1 MRLDWLE
8 DIVAVLDAGSISEAA
23 ARRHVSQPAFSRRLR
38 AAEEALG
45 VELFDR
51 SARPARARP
60 GVEDLGP
67 RLRAAAQEVR
77 QLRVELR
84 LAAGHGEGG
93 LVIAAQHSLTTTMA
107 AAIVERLDRP
117 DAEGG
122 VRLRSANRD
131 DCAAM
136 LAAGEADI
144 AILHRLRADPVTHRP
159 SEVEVADF
167 AVEPF
172 LPVGTEAEAA
182 RLAAGDLRLIAYPG
196 EVFLGRVFAS
206 EIAPRLPETLRLRP
220 RAETALTPAALQ
232 LALEGAGIA
241 WLPRGIARDALR
253 EGRVRDLSAL
263 LPAAELRV
271 CAVRRRGRRS
281 AAAERAWAL
290 ILSQS

>member
-45 VELFDR
+45 AELFDR
-51 SARPARARP
+51 TARPARARP
-60 GVEDLGP
+60 GVDALGP
-67 RLRAAAQEVR
+67 RLRAAAQEIR

-84 LAAGHGEGG
+84 LAAGREEAG
-93 LVIAAQHSLTTTMA
+93 LVIAAQHSLTTTLA

-117 DAEGG
+117 DAAGG

-144 AILHRLRADPVTHRP
+144 AILHRLRAEPVTHRP
-159 SEVEVADF
+159 SEVEAADF

-172 LPVGTEAEAA
+172 LPLGTVAEAA
-182 RLAAGDLRLIAYPG
+182 RLEGGELRLIAYPG
-196 EVFLGRVFAS
+196 DVFLGRVFAS
-206 EIAPRLPETLRLRP
+206 EIAPRLPDALRLRP

-232 LALEGAGIA
+232 LAVEGAGIA

-253 EGRVRDLSAL
+253 EGRVLDLSAR
-263 LPAAELRV
+263 LPSAELRV

-281 AAAERAWAL
+281 TAADQAWAL